1 MVAFSGLCRSL
12 SWLAKRTAQYKF
24 GKLNT
29 YNDTCPPTQI
39 KSQAVSDGELNMS
52 GRGCG
57 GSCTS
62 LPEAQGGDAQASSVV
77 SWAVSFETLLED
89 PMGVCYFKAFL
100 RSEVSAE
107 NILFY
112 QACEKYREIPP
123 TRMKELS
130 EEAHAIFQTYLS
142 DHAPYAVNIDDTAR
156 VEEKDLLKPTA
167 EMFDKAQK
175 QILKLMKMDSYR
187 RFVRSPLYQKCT
199 LASVEGRPLPNIP
212 AEPTS
217 TGSWEN
223 MATFSRS
230 LNDNKKQRDKQREK
244 RGSWG
249 VDLSYTKVNV
259 SRKDY
264 RMSNSSVENGRS
276 GPSDQGQ
283 GDGCGSVEG
292 GYCCVYLP
300 DGSASLAP
308 IRPGLTLREML
319 SGLCE
324 KRGFPLKDI
333 IIYLHGKDR
342 KPLSLEQDCSIL
354 RHQQVSLELRVT
366 FALEVVFTGKTVGIM
381 VKSSKT
387 LQDALSVVLQ
397 KHQLASHQ
405 ARVTM
410 SGSDVPL
417 SMSTSVFKLA
427 NKKLQLDK
435 VGSPRISGQTPV
447 AQESGRSPVGPEV
460 HVSPQ
465 ADGPGAKPR
474 VRKNHEMEVMIE
486 LLSRA
491 QACRV
496 DDQRGLLTKEHLELP
511 QFLLKPPVHDQET
524 QQGEAG
530 EESLPGGLD
539 LDKV

>member
-12 SWLAKRTAQYKF
+12 SRLAKRTAQYKF

-29 YNDTCPPTQI
+29 YNNTCPPTQK

-62 LPEAQGGDAQASSVV
+62 LPGAQGGDAQASSVV
-77 SWAVSFETLLED
+77 SWAVCFEKLLED
-89 PMGVCYFKAFL
+89 PMGVRYFKAFL

-112 QACEKYREIPP
+112 QACEKFREIPP
-123 TRMKELS
+123 SRMKELS

-199 LASVEGRPLPNIP
+199 LASVEGRPLPSIA

-217 TGSWEN
+217 TGSWED

-230 LNDNKKQRDKQREK
+230 LNDSKKKDKQREK

-249 VDLSYTKVNV
+249 VDVSHTKVNV

-308 IRPGLTLREML
+308 TRPGLSLREML
-319 SGLCE
+319 SDLCE

-354 RHQQVSLELRVT
+354 RDQQVSLELRVT

-387 LQDALSVVLQ
+387 LQDALSTVLQ
-397 KHQLASHQ
+397 KHQLTSHQ

-410 SGSDVPL
+410 SESDVPL
-417 SMSTSVFKLA
+417 SMSTNVFKLA

-435 VGSPRISGQTPV
+435 VSSPRISGQTPV
-447 AQESGRSPVGPEV
+447 PQESGRSPVGPEV
-460 HVSPQ
+460 HVPTQ
-465 ADGPGAKPR
+465 ADGAKPR
-474 VRKNHEMEVMIE
+474 VRRNHEMEVMIE

-511 QFLLKPPVHDQET
+511 RFLLNPPVHEQET

-530 EESLPGGLD
+530 EVTGGWSPHRH
-539 LDKV
+539 

>member
-12 SWLAKRTAQYKF
+12 SRLAKRTAQYKF

-29 YNDTCPPTQI
+29 YNNTCPPTQK

-62 LPEAQGGDAQASSVV
+62 LPGAQGGDAQASSVV
-77 SWAVSFETLLED
+77 SWAVCFEKLLED
-89 PMGVCYFKAFL
+89 PMGVRYFKAFL

-112 QACEKYREIPP
+112 QACEKFREIPP
-123 TRMKELS
+123 SRMKELS

-199 LASVEGRPLPNIP
+199 LASVEGRPLPSIA

-217 TGSWEN
+217 TGSWED

-230 LNDNKKQRDKQREK
+230 LNDSKKQKDKQREK

-249 VDLSYTKVNV
+249 VDVSHTKVNV

-308 IRPGLTLREML
+308 TRPGLSLREML
-319 SGLCE
+319 SDLCE

-354 RHQQVSLELRVT
+354 RDQQVSLELRVT

-387 LQDALSVVLQ
+387 LQDALSTVLQ
-397 KHQLASHQ
+397 KHQLTSHQ

-410 SGSDVPL
+410 SESDVPL
-417 SMSTSVFKLA
+417 SMSTNVFKLA

-435 VGSPRISGQTPV
+435 VSSPRISGQTPV
-447 AQESGRSPVGPEV
+447 PQESGRSPVGPEV
-460 HVSPQ
+460 HVPTQ
-465 ADGPGAKPR
+465 ADGAKPR
-474 VRKNHEMEVMIE
+474 VRRNHEMEVMIE

-511 QFLLKPPVHDQET
+511 RFLLNPPVHEQET

-530 EESLPGGLD
+530 EVTGGWSPHRH
-539 LDKV
+539 

>member
-1 MVAFSGLCRSL
+1 MS
-12 SWLAKRTAQYKF
+12 K
-24 GKLNT
+24 N
-29 YNDTCPPTQI
+29 I
-39 KSQAVSDGELNMS
+39 KTLGVPGVGHMSQAVSDGELNMS

-62 LPEAQGGDAQASSVV
+62 LPGAQGGDAQASSVV
-77 SWAVSFETLLED
+77 SWAVCFEKLLED

-112 QACEKYREIPP
+112 QACEKFREIPP
-123 TRMKELS
+123 SRMKELS

-199 LASVEGRPLPNIP
+199 LASVEGRPLPSIP

-223 MATFSRS
+223 MATFSCS
-230 LNDNKKQRDKQREK
+230 LNDRKKQKDKQREK

-249 VDLSYTKVNV
+249 VDVSYTKVNV

-308 IRPGLTLREML
+308 IWPGLPLREML

-333 IIYLHGKDR
+333 IIYLYGKDR

-354 RHQQVSLELRVT
+354 RDQQVSLELRVT

-387 LQDALSVVLQ
+387 LQDALSAVLQ

-410 SGSDVPL
+410 SESDVPL

-435 VGSPRISGQTPV
+435 VSSPRISGQTPV
-447 AQESGRSPVGPEV
+447 TQESGRSPVGPEV

-511 QFLLKPPVHDQET
+511 RFLLKPPVHDQET

-530 EESLPGGLD
+530 EVTGGWSPHRH
-539 LDKV
+539 